1 MLITNIKRIIKT
13 GFVNFCRN
21 SIVSISAVFVM
32 IVTLTAILSLILSN
46 VLLESALKQ
55 VKNKIDINV
64 YTTVSAS
71 PDEIFKLKESLEV
84 LPEVDKVD
92 YVSREQALVNFKER
106 HRDDSLTLQAL
117 EELDE
122 NPLGAILNIKANEI
136 SQYAGIATFLESE
149 SVLAEGESKII
160 EKVNYY
166 NNKIAIDKLNKIINA
181 VENFGFSAA
190 IILVI
195 ISIMITFNTIRLTIF
210 ISRKEIGVMRL
221 VGANNNFIQ
230 GPFLIEGI
238 IYGLVSA
245 ILTMII
251 FYPLLLWTNPFIEN
265 MFFLDLLSYFIS
277 NSFKIFLI
285 LAGIGSF
292 LGLISSIFAIRTYLK
307 V

>member
-46 VLLESALKQ
+46 VLLDSALKQ
-55 VKNKIDINV
+55 IKNKIDINV
-64 YTTVSAS
+64 YTTISAT
-71 PDEIFKLKESLEV
+71 PDDIFKLKESLEI
-84 LPEVDKVD
+84 LPEVDKVE

-117 EELDE
+117 EELDG

-149 SVLAEGESKII
+149 SVLLEGENKII

-166 NNKIAIDKLNKIINA
+166 NNKTAIDKLNKIISA
-181 VENFGFSAA
+181 VENFGFSVA
-190 IILVI
+190 IILII

-238 IYGLVSA
+238 LYGLVSA

-277 NSFKIFLI
+277 KSFSIFLI
-285 LAGIGSF
+285 LAGVGSF